1 MLTRRLVQLLASLAA
16 TNAYLWPNPM
26 LDELESLLFEIL
38 PGTTGIASFIQPCDT
53 FTFSA
58 PTDNGASGRT
68 NAADWIRTAYH
79 DMATHNKADGTGGL
93 DASIRF
99 TDEQSRAENAGTGFA
114 NTLSVLASSSSRYVS
129 VADVLALGAVIAI
142 EKCGGPQI
150 PFRGGRIDA
159 TAPNT
164 PGVPQPEETLDSH
177 IAAFSR
183 QGFTQEEMIGLVACG
198 HTFGGVQH
206 APFPNIVPVLNDP
219 KSQEDV
225 AHFDTTNTHFD
236 NNVATEYISGTTQ
249 NPLVVG
255 FNDTTNSDK
264 RIFGSDGNV
273 TMTSFANSPDLFAS
287 TCSALFARMLD
298 TVPSGVQLSDVITPL
313 PVKPAALGFTLDSGV
328 LQFTGRVRFW
338 NLTANANRIAELH
351 WDDHL
356 GGTHNSTLLS
366 SSESTV
372 TYPNGVA
379 TGYLFGPRT
388 DAGQLLALDP
398 AAGIKNMH
406 FVVDGEVM
414 NQGGV
419 GFAVQDGFAFSRTS
433 CFYDNNRT
441 ARYDVA
447 VRKDAN
453 LTSLYIETQSRDP
466 TGPVTVAQT
475 AFFAPTGAAAPNAT
489 AYEIW
494 SLNVAGSA
502 DTRFV
507 GAEIDGVKYSTALFT
522 PLPALPS
529 CPDAEEDLSKR
540 VPPRPRRVG
549 RSHAGAR
556 AHGA

>member
-1 MLTRRLVQLLASLAA
+1 MA
-16 TNAYLWPNPM
+16 TVNAYFWPNPM

-38 PGTTGIASFIQPCDT
+38 PGSTGIASFIQPCDT

-58 PTDNGASGRT
+58 STDTGTSGRT

-93 DASIRF
+93 DASIRHPNL
-99 TDEQSRAENAGTGFA
+99 TA
-114 NTLSVLASSSSRYVS
+114 VPLA

-159 TAPNT
+159 TEPNS

-219 KSQEDV
+219 NSVEDV
-225 AHFDTTNTHFD
+225 AHFDTTDTHFD
-236 NNVATEYISGTTQ
+236 NNVATEYISGTTL

-273 TMTSFANSPDLFAS
+273 TMTSCVSSPHLAFANSPELFAS
-287 TCSALFARMLD
+287 TCSALLARMLD
-298 TVPSGVQLSDVITPL
+298 TVPNGVQLSDVITPL
-313 PVKPAALGFTLDSGV
+313 PVKPGGLTFTLDSGV
-328 LQFTGRVRFW
+328 LQLTGGVRFW
-338 NLTANANRIAELH
+338 NLAANANRVAALH

-356 GGTHNSTLLS
+356 GSTHNSTLLS
-366 SSESTV
+366 SSESTT

-379 TGYLFGPRT
+379 TWYSFGPQT
-388 DAGQLLALDP
+388 DAGQVLALDP
-398 AAGIKNMH
+398 AAGIKSMR

-414 NQGGV
+414 DQGGV
-419 GFAVQDGFAFSRTS
+419 GFAVQDGFMFSTTS
-433 CFYDNNRT
+433 CFKFYDNNRT
-441 ARYDVA
+441 ARYDIA
-447 VRKDAN
+447 VRKGTN
-453 LTSLYIETQSRDP
+453 LTSLYVETESSDP
-466 TGPVTVAQT
+466 TGHVNVAQT
-475 AFFAPTGAAAPNAT
+475 AFFAPTGAAAPKAT
-489 AYEIW
+489 AYAIW
-494 SLNVAGSA
+494 SLNLAGSA

-529 CPDAEEDLSKR
+529 CTDSEEDLSR
-540 VPPRPRRVG
+540 GVPPRPRRVR
-549 RSHAGAR
+549 RSHTGPR